1 MEIKEGVGDRAQACH
16 NTTRGARMAD
26 RPRREVDELVSIVV
40 DVGVQSGHAS
50 VRPVFAEKCRNMSQD
65 IRTGDSTINICIIR
79 KRTESKNNSEITC
92 ALNIIKTSIA
102 TTKCLTSDD
111 SAKKNTTEIP
121 KLDNLKEAN
130 PFFSKYEAKL
140 KKVYE

>member
-1 MEIKEGVGDRAQACH
+1 MFCGTQNKKIRMSVSFLRKCLFIK
-16 NTTRGARMAD
+16 N
-26 RPRREVDELVSIVV
+26 
-40 DVGVQSGHAS
+40 
-50 VRPVFAEKCRNMSQD
+50 
-65 IRTGDSTINICIIR
+65 INLP
-79 KRTESKNNSEITC
+79 
-92 ALNIIKTSIA
+92 LNIIKTSIA